1 MKELE
6 FLEKQNVSPELI
18 KRAEEFRQAYPVKD
32 EVAGRIIRP
41 SIPFYGKEILEM
53 AIAAIL
59 QGQNLLLTGPK
70 ATGKNILAENL
81 AYIFNPVRPTMYPFM

>member
-32 EVAGRIIRP
+32 EVGRKNYKAYRDSLLWKGDP
-41 SIPFYGKEILEM
+41 GDGDCSHSSGSEPASDRTEGNRKEYS
-53 AIAAIL
+53 
-59 QGQNLLLTGPK
+59 G
-70 ATGKNILAENL
+70 
-81 AYIFNPVRPTMYPFM
+81 

>member
-41 SIPFYGKEILEM
+41 SIPFYGKELSLIH
-53 AIAAIL
+53 I
-59 QGQNLLLTGPK
+59 
-70 ATGKNILAENL
+70 
-81 AYIFNPVRPTMYPFM
+81 